1 MTRVMTLGA
10 IIVVAALVAH
20 AHDVTT
26 NVTWNREVSRIFYAR
41 CAACHRPGGSAFS
54 LMSYQEA
61 SPWARAI
68 KDAVLT
74 RSMPPWGAV
83 KGFGS
88 FRNDQA
94 LTQEEIDLVER
105 WINGG
110 SPEGNP
116 NDLPA
121 RPKIALPPAVESWTG
136 ELVVSGD
143 YRLPRPFVLDGFVVR
158 VPPSGGT
165 ARITIEFP
173 DGRIAPLV
181 WFDGHPAQRQQPF
194 LLRAPLSIPAGA
206 SMRGLAGSTLVLL
219 PPAHPR

>member
-1 MTRVMTLGA
+1 MTLGA
-10 IIVVAALVAH
+10 IIVVVVSLVTH

-41 CAACHRPGGSAFS
+41 CATCHRPGGSAFS

-61 SPWARAI
+61 SPWARGI

-105 WINGG
+105 WVNGG

-121 RPKIALPPAVESWTG
+121 TAKDRSAAG
-136 ELVVSGD
+136 
-143 YRLPRPFVLDGFVVR
+143 RR
-158 VPPSGGT
+158 V
-165 ARITIEFP
+165 P
-173 DGRIAPLV
+173 DGRACC
-181 WFDGHPAQRQQPF
+181 
-194 LLRAPLSIPAGA
+194 LRRLQAAAAIRARWIRRSC
-206 SMRGLAGSTLVLL
+206 
-219 PPAHPR
+219 PPERRNGPDHD

>member
-1 MTRVMTLGA
+1 MSG
-10 IIVVAALVAH
+10 
-20 AHDVTT
+20 DQGG
-26 NVTWNREVSRIFYAR
+26 EVSERGGDLAGIVDQVGFQRRKEPQAGEP
-41 CAACHRPGGSAFS
+41 CAGVRRRH
-54 LMSYQEA
+54 
-61 SPWARAI
+61 
-68 KDAVLT
+68 
-74 RSMPPWGAV
+74 
-83 KGFGS
+83 
-88 FRNDQA
+88 QA

-105 WINGG
+105 WVNGG

-121 RPKIALPPAVESWTG
+121 RPKIAPPPVVESRTG

-173 DGRIAPLV
+173 DGRVAPLV

-194 LLRAPLSIPAGA
+194 LLRVPLSIPAGA
-206 SMRGLAGSTLVLL
+206 SMRGMAGSTLVLL